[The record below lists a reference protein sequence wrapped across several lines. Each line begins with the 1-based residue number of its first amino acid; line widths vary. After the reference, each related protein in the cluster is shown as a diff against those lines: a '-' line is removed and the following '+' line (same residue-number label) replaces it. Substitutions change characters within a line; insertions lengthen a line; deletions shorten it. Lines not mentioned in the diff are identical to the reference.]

1 MAAQS
6 YGLRGFSK
14 RYPMYFVTVN
24 GKEHITAHDKTL
36 ITFPRDELELTGTKD
51 AAGADWVL
59 VDGKKTSARSVRLR
73 DLKDRKVL
81 TVEGIPENEMADIA
95 AHLAA
100 PAALSGGFFAPGMA
114 IMTKEKN
121 HWHKARPASREIL
134 ELVSGRKKFA
144 DDINVPRQVYV
155 RPIFAD
161 NSGAKITRIDMTRA
175 LENARFGDCI
185 LKADIPGDFDGMIGI
200 GDAVQSGNE
209 VVALVVTTYLA
220 EMNALCAAIEI
231 EYDAVTESMARGVA
245 DMPECAAAVYSDDD
259 TLTIYTNGRDETKIR
274 SACAAALNIPEDAIT
289 VVSTPVAGARS
300 GRAEVFA
307 ALVAWLT
314 QQSAKVKF

>member
-1 MAAQS
+1 
-6 YGLRGFSK
+6 
-14 RYPMYFVTVN
+14 MYFVTVN

-36 ITFPRDELELTGTKD
+36 ITFLRDELNLTGTKD
-51 AAGADWVL
+51 AVGADWVL

-73 DLKDRKVL
+73 DLKDKPVL
-81 TVEGIPENEMADIA
+81 TVEGIPENEMLEIA

-114 IMTKEKN
+114 IMAKEKN
-121 HWHKARPASREIL
+121 HWHEARPATAQIL
-134 ELVSGRKKFA
+134 DIVSGRKKFA

-155 RPIFAD
+155 RPIFAK
-161 NSGAKITRIDMTRA
+161 NPGAKILKIDMSRA
-175 LENARFGDCI
+175 LENVRFGDCI
-185 LKADIPGDFDGMIGI
+185 LKADIPGRFDGMVGV
-200 GDAVQSGNE
+200 GDTVESTNQ

-220 EMNALCAAIEI
+220 EMDVLCRLIDI
-231 EYDAVTESMARGVA
+231 EYDAVTESEARGTP
-245 DMPECAAAVYSDDD
+245 DMPECATALYSDDD
-259 TLTIYTNGRDETKIR
+259 TLTVYTNGRDENKIR
-274 SACAAALNIPEDAIT
+274 SACAAALDIPEDQIA
-289 VVSTPVAGARS
+289 VVATPVAGAKS

>member
-1 MAAQS
+1 
-6 YGLRGFSK
+6 
-14 RYPMYFVTVN
+14 MYFVTVN

-36 ITFPRDELELTGTKD
+36 ITFLRDELNLTGTKD

-73 DLKDRKVL
+73 DLKDKPVL
-81 TVEGIPENEMADIA
+81 TVEGIPEYEINEIA

-114 IMTKEKN
+114 IMAKEKN
-121 HWHKARPASREIL
+121 HWHEARPAAQQIL
-134 ELVSGRKKFA
+134 DMVSGKKKFA

-155 RPIFAD
+155 RPIFAQ
-161 NSGAKITRIDMTRA
+161 NPGAKIVRIDMSRA
-175 LENARFGDCI
+175 LENVRFGDCI
-185 LKADIPGDFDGMIGI
+185 LKADIPGTFDGMVGV
-200 GDAVQSGNE
+200 GDTVASTNQ

-220 EMNALCAAIEI
+220 EMDVLCRLIDI
-231 EYDAVTESMARGVA
+231 EYDAVTETVERGMP
-245 DMPECAAAVYSDDD
+245 DMPECAAALYSDDD
-259 TLTIYTNGRDETKIR
+259 TLTVYSNGRDADKIR
-274 SACAAALNIPEDAIT
+274 TACAAALDIALDQIT
-289 VVSTPVAGARS
+289 VAATPVAGARS